1 MLKKYF
7 EPGALLSFPAYRAL
21 LISGILTVIA
31 MSAFPIALAVTVL
44 DAGGSAT
51 TLGIILAVRVL
62 SGVLMAPVGGVWAD
76 RLPRKTILILADGF
90 RAIMGSVVVFIDPKS
105 ISMWILGAIVVLM
118 GISDAF
124 GGPAAGAIMP
134 SILPDHLLPA
144 GNVIRGIALKGS
156 TIAGP
161 GIAGIIVVSLGTHA
175 TYVATSI
182 FFLIGAAL
190 LFRINEGPKV
200 ASENPQTTFI
210 EEIREGL
217 NVVWYYKWIAA
228 MILMASVQLMMVIGV
243 ENVLLPVIT
252 KRDFGTASVF
262 ATSAAL
268 FSAGGAISAVICIK
282 SKVKNP
288 GLVSVVVWGLF
299 VLAPLVLAFP
309 NSKTVIFIAYF
320 IAGFSVGPW
329 EAFWATQV
337 QREVPAEYQGRVFAI
352 DYMGSL
358 GLMPLGMALAGPLV
372 NLFGE
377 RELLIGV
384 AIFHLIICA
393 AVLLVPGV
401 KEMKSSRPP
410 YSPQG
415 TISSKSEQDQA

>member
-7 EPGALLSFPAYRAL
+7 EPGALFSFPAYRAL
-21 LISGILTVIA
+21 LLSGILTVIA

-51 TLGIILAVRVL
+51 TLGLILAVRVL
-62 SGVLMAPVGGVWAD
+62 SGVVLAPVGGVWAD
-76 RLPRKTILILADGF
+76 RLPRRTILIAADGF
-90 RAIMGSVVVFIDPKS
+90 RAVMGSVVVFIDPKS
-105 ISMWILGAIVVLM
+105 ISMWILGGIVILM
-118 GISDAF
+118 GVSDAF

-144 GNVIRGIALKGS
+144 GNVVRGIALKGS

-161 GIAGIIVVSLGTHA
+161 GVAGIIVVSLGTHA

-182 FFLIGAAL
+182 FFLVGAAL
-190 LFRINEGPKV
+190 LIRINEGPKV
-200 ASENPQTTFI
+200 ASDTHRTTFTD
-210 EEIREGL
+210 EIREGL
-217 NVVWYYKWIAA
+217 QVVWYYKWIAA

-309 NSKTVIFIAYF
+309 SSKSVIFIAYF

-372 NLFGE
+372 NVFGE
-377 RELLIGV
+377 GELLIGV
-384 AIFHLIICA
+384 AAFHLFICA
-393 AVLLVPGV
+393 VVLLVPGV
-401 KEMKSSRPP
+401 KEMKSSRLP
-410 YSPQG
+410 YTPKSV
-415 TISSKSEQDQA
+415 ISS

>member
-7 EPGALLSFPAYRAL
+7 EPGALFSFPAYRAL

-51 TLGIILAVRVL
+51 TLGLILAVRVL
-62 SGVLMAPVGGVWAD
+62 SGVLLAPVGGVWAD
-76 RLPRKTILILADGF
+76 RLPRRTILILADGF
-90 RAIMGSVVVFIDPKS
+90 RAIMGSVVVFIDPKN
-105 ISMWILGAIVVLM
+105 ISMWILGGIVVLM
-118 GISDAF
+118 GVSDAF

-144 GNVIRGIALKGS
+144 GNVVRGIALKGS

-182 FFLIGAAL
+182 FFLVGAAL
-190 LFRINEGPKV
+190 LVRINEGPKV
-200 ASENPQTTFI
+200 ASDTHRTTFI

-217 NVVWYYKWIAA
+217 QVVWYYKWIAA
-228 MILMASVQLMMVIGV
+228 MILMASVQLMIVIGV

-299 VLAPLVLAFP
+299 ILAPLVLAFP
-309 NSKTVIFIAYF
+309 NSRTLIFGAYF

-384 AIFHLIICA
+384 AAFHLFVCA
-393 AVLLVPGV
+393 VVLLVPGV
-401 KEMKSSRPP
+401 KEMKSSRPAYTP
-410 YSPQG
+410 KSA
-415 TISSKSEQDQA
+415 ISS

>member
-7 EPGALLSFPAYRAL
+7 EPGALFSFPAYRAL
-21 LISGILTVIA
+21 LISGILTTIA

-62 SGVLMAPVGGVWAD
+62 SGVVMAPVGGVWAD

-90 RAIMGSVVVFIDPKS
+90 RALMGSVVVFIDPKN
-105 ISMWILGAIVVLM
+105 ISMWILGGIVVMM
-118 GISDAF
+118 GVSDAF

-144 GNVIRGIALKGS
+144 GNVVRGIALKGS

-182 FFLIGAAL
+182 FFLVGAAL
-190 LFRINEGPKV
+190 LFRINEGAKV
-200 ASENPQTTFI
+200 ASEDHRSTFTD
-210 EEIREGL
+210 EIREGL
-217 NVVWYYKWIAA
+217 RVVWYYKWIAA
-228 MILMASVQLMMVIGV
+228 MIIMASFQLMLVIGV

-262 ATSAAL
+262 ATAAAL
-268 FSAGGAISAVICIK
+268 FSAGGAISAVICMK
-282 SKVKNP
+282 AKVKNP

-299 VLAPLVLAFP
+299 ILAPLVLAFP
-309 NSKTVIFIAYF
+309 NSKALIFGAYF

-329 EAFWATQV
+329 EAFWSTQV
-337 QREVPAEYQGRVFAI
+337 QREVPAEYQGRVFSI

-372 NLFGE
+372 TLFGE

-384 AIFHLIICA
+384 AIFHLVICA

-401 KEMKSSRPP
+401 KEMKTSLPA
-410 YSPQG
+410 Y
-415 TISSKSEQDQA
+415 SSKPDSSS

>member
-7 EPGALLSFPAYRAL
+7 EPGALFSFPAYRAL
-21 LISGILTVIA
+21 LLSGILTVIA

-51 TLGIILAVRVL
+51 TLGLILAVRVL
-62 SGVLMAPVGGVWAD
+62 SGVVLAPVGGVWVD

-124 GGPAAGAIMP
+124 GGPAQGAIMP

-144 GNVIRGIALKGS
+144 GNVVKGIAFKGS

-161 GIAGIIVVSLGTHA
+161 GVAGIIVVSLGTHA

-182 FFLIGAAL
+182 FFLLGAVL
-190 LFRINEGPKV
+190 LLRINEGPKV
-200 ASENPQTTFI
+200 ASDTHRTTFS
-210 EEIREGL
+210 EEMREGL
-217 NVVWYYKWIAA
+217 QVVWYYKWIAA
-228 MILMASVQLMMVIGV
+228 MILMASVQLMIVIGV

-299 VLAPLVLAFP
+299 ILAPLVLAFP
-309 NSKTVIFIAYF
+309 NSKNLIFIAYF

-352 DYMGSL
+352 DYMGSV

-372 NLFGE
+372 NVFGE
-377 RELLIGV
+377 REILIGV
-384 AIFHLIICA
+384 VAFHLFICA
-393 AVLLVPGV
+393 VVLLVPGV
-401 KEMKSSRPP
+401 KQMKSSRPP
-410 YSPQG
+410 YTPKSA
-415 TISSKSEQDQA
+415 ISS

>member
-31 MSAFPIALAVTVL
+31 MSAFPVALAVTVL

-51 TLGIILAVRVL
+51 TLGLILAVRVL
-62 SGVLMAPVGGVWAD
+62 SGVLMSPIGGVWVD
-76 RLPRKTILILADGF
+76 RLPRKTILIVSDGF
-90 RAIMGSVVVFIDPKS
+90 RAIIGSIVVFIDPEN

-124 GGPAAGAIMP
+124 GGPASGAIMP

-144 GNVIRGIALKGS
+144 GNVVKGIAFKGS

-161 GIAGIIVVSLGTHA
+161 GVAGIIVVSLGTHA

-182 FFLIGAAL
+182 FFLVGAAL

-200 ASENPQTTFI
+200 ASENPQTTFV

-217 NVVWYYKWIAA
+217 RVVWYYKWIAA
-228 MILMASVQLMMVIGV
+228 MILMASIQLMMVIGV

-252 KRDFGTASVF
+252 KRDFGTASVY

-282 SKVKNP
+282 SRVKNP

-309 NSKTVIFIAYF
+309 NSKSVIFIAYF

-358 GLMPLGMALAGPLV
+358 GLMPLGMALAGPMV
-372 NLFGE
+372 DLFGE

-384 AIFHLIICA
+384 AVFHLFICA
-393 AVLLVPGV
+393 VVLVVPGV
-401 KEMKSSRPP
+401 KEMKSTRPP
-410 YSPQG
+410 YSPRNE
-415 TISSKSEQDQA
+415 IP

>member
-31 MSAFPIALAVTVL
+31 MSAFPVALAVTVL

-62 SGVLMAPVGGVWAD
+62 SGVVMAPVGGVWAD
-76 RLPRKTILILADGF
+76 RLPRRTILILADGF
-90 RAIMGSVVVFIDPKS
+90 RAIMGSVVVFIDPKN
-105 ISMWILGAIVVLM
+105 ISMWILGGIVVLM
-118 GISDAF
+118 GVSDAF

-144 GNVIRGIALKGS
+144 GNVVRGIALKGS

-161 GIAGIIVVSLGTHA
+161 GIAGAIVVSLGTHA

-182 FFLIGAAL
+182 FFLLGAAL
-190 LFRINEGPKV
+190 LVRINEGPKV
-200 ASENPQTTFI
+200 ASENHRSTFT
-210 EEIREGL
+210 EEIREGAR
-217 NVVWYYKWIAA
+217 VVWYYKWIAA

-299 VLAPLVLAFP
+299 ILAPLVLAFP
-309 NSKTVIFIAYF
+309 NSKSLIFIAYF

-384 AIFHLIICA
+384 AIFHLLVCA
-393 AVLLVPGV
+393 VVLLVPGV

-410 YSPQG
+410 YSPEG
-415 TISSKSEQDQA
+415 SISS

>member
-21 LISGILTVIA
+21 LLSGILTVIA

-51 TLGIILAVRVL
+51 MLGIILAVRVL
-62 SGVLMAPVGGVWAD
+62 SGVLLAPVGGVWVD

-90 RAIMGSVVVFIDPKS
+90 RAIMGSVVVFIDPKN

-124 GGPAAGAIMP
+124 GGPAQGAIMP

-144 GNVIRGIALKGS
+144 GNVVKGIAFKGS

-161 GIAGIIVVSLGTHA
+161 GVAGIIVVSLGTHA
-175 TYVATSI
+175 TYIATSL
-182 FFLIGAAL
+182 FFLVGAAL

-200 ASENPQTTFI
+200 ASDTHRTTFT

-217 NVVWYYKWIAA
+217 QVVWYYKWIAA
-228 MILMASVQLMMVIGV
+228 MILMASVQLMIVIGV

-299 VLAPLVLAFP
+299 ILAPLVLAFP
-309 NSKTVIFIAYF
+309 SSKSVIFIAYF

-337 QREVPAEYQGRVFAI
+337 QREVPAAYQGRVFAI

-372 NLFGE
+372 NVFGE

-384 AIFHLIICA
+384 AAFHLFICA
-393 AVLLVPGV
+393 VVLLVPGV
-401 KEMKSSRPP
+401 KQMKSSRPP
-410 YSPQG
+410 YTPKSV
-415 TISSKSEQDQA
+415 ISS

>member
-7 EPGALLSFPAYRAL
+7 EPGALFSFPAYRAL
-21 LISGILTVIA
+21 LLSGILTVIA

-51 TLGIILAVRVL
+51 TLGLILAVRVL
-62 SGVLMAPVGGVWAD
+62 SGVVLAPVGGVWVD

-124 GGPAAGAIMP
+124 GGPAQGAIMP

-144 GNVIRGIALKGS
+144 GNVVKGIALKGS

-161 GIAGIIVVSLGTHA
+161 GVAGIIVVSLGTHA

-182 FFLIGAAL
+182 FFLLGAVL
-190 LFRINEGPKV
+190 LLRINEGPKV
-200 ASENPQTTFI
+200 ASDTHRTTFS
-210 EEIREGL
+210 EEMREGL
-217 NVVWYYKWIAA
+217 QVVWYYKWIAA
-228 MILMASVQLMMVIGV
+228 MILMSSVQLMMVIGV

-299 VLAPLVLAFP
+299 ILAPLVLAFP
-309 NSKTVIFIAYF
+309 NSKNLIFIAYF

-352 DYMGSL
+352 DYMGSV

-372 NLFGE
+372 NVFGE

-384 AIFHLIICA
+384 AVFHLFICA
-393 AVLLVPGV
+393 VVLLVPGV
-401 KEMKSSRPP
+401 KQMKSSRPP
-410 YSPQG
+410 YTPKSA
-415 TISSKSEQDQA
+415 ISS

>member
-21 LISGILTVIA
+21 LISGILTVVA
-31 MSAFPIALAVTVL
+31 MSAFPVALAVTVL

-62 SGVLMAPVGGVWAD
+62 SGVVMAPVGGVWAD
-76 RLPRKTILILADGF
+76 RLPRRTILILADGF
-90 RAIMGSVVVFIDPKS
+90 RAIMGSIVVFIDPKN
-105 ISMWILGAIVVLM
+105 ISMWILGGIVVMM
-118 GISDAF
+118 GVSDAF

-134 SILPDHLLPA
+134 SILPDHLLPS
-144 GNVIRGIALKGS
+144 GNVVRGIALKGS

-161 GIAGIIVVSLGTHA
+161 GIAGAIVVSLGTHA

-182 FFLIGAAL
+182 FFLLGAAL
-190 LFRINEGPKV
+190 LIRINEGPKV
-200 ASENPQTTFI
+200 ASENHRSTFV
-210 EEIREGL
+210 EEVREGAR
-217 NVVWYYKWIAA
+217 VVWYYKWIAA
-228 MILMASVQLMMVIGV
+228 MIIMASFQLMLVIGV

-262 ATSAAL
+262 ATAAAL

-299 VLAPLVLAFP
+299 ILAPLVLAFP
-309 NSKTVIFIAYF
+309 SSKMVIFIAYF

-358 GLMPLGMALAGPLV
+358 GLMPLGMALAGPMV
-372 NLFGE
+372 NIFGE
-377 RELLIGV
+377 RELLVGV

-393 AVLLVPGV
+393 VVLLVPGV

-410 YSPQG
+410 YSPENA
-415 TISSKSEQDQA
+415 ISS

>member
-21 LISGILTVIA
+21 LLSGILTVIA

-51 TLGIILAVRVL
+51 TLGLILAVRVL
-62 SGVLMAPVGGVWAD
+62 SGVVLAPVGGVWVD
-76 RLPRKTILILADGF
+76 RLPRRTILIAADGF

-105 ISMWILGAIVVLM
+105 ISMWILGGIVVLM
-118 GISDAF
+118 GVSDAF

-144 GNVIRGIALKGS
+144 GNVVRGIALKGS

-161 GIAGIIVVSLGTHA
+161 GVAGIIVVSLGTHA

-182 FFLIGAAL
+182 FFLVGAAL
-190 LFRINEGPKV
+190 LIRINEGPKV
-200 ASENPQTTFI
+200 ASDTHRTTFT

-217 NVVWYYKWIAA
+217 QVVWYYKWIAA

-299 VLAPLVLAFP
+299 ILAPLVLAFP
-309 NSKTVIFIAYF
+309 NSKGLIFAAYF

-384 AIFHLIICA
+384 AAFHLFICA
-393 AVLLVPGV
+393 VVLLVPGV
-401 KEMKSSRPP
+401 REMKSSRPP
-410 YSPQG
+410 YTPKSA
-415 TISSKSEQDQA
+415 ISS

>member
-21 LISGILTVIA
+21 LLSGILTVIA

-51 TLGIILAVRVL
+51 MLGIILAVRVL
-62 SGVLMAPVGGVWAD
+62 SGVLLAPVGGVWVD

-90 RAIMGSVVVFIDPKS
+90 RAIMGSVVVFIDPKN

-124 GGPAAGAIMP
+124 GGPAQGAIMP

-144 GNVIRGIALKGS
+144 GNVVKGIAFKGS

-161 GIAGIIVVSLGTHA
+161 GVAGIIVVSLGTHA
-175 TYVATSI
+175 TYIATSL
-182 FFLIGAAL
+182 FFLVGAAL

-200 ASENPQTTFI
+200 ASDTHRTTFT

-217 NVVWYYKWIAA
+217 QVVWYYKWIAA
-228 MILMASVQLMMVIGV
+228 MILMASVQLMIVIGV

-299 VLAPLVLAFP
+299 ILAPLVLAFP
-309 NSKTVIFIAYF
+309 NSKSLIFIAYF

-352 DYMGSL
+352 DYMGSV

-384 AIFHLIICA
+384 AAFHLFVCA
-393 AVLLVPGV
+393 VVLLVPGV
-401 KEMKSSRPP
+401 KEMKSSRPAYTP
-410 YSPQG
+410 KSV
-415 TISSKSEQDQA
+415 ISS

>member
-7 EPGALLSFPAYRAL
+7 EPGALLSFAAYRNL
-21 LISGILTVIA
+21 MISGILTTVA

-51 TLGIILAVRVL
+51 TLGLILAARVL
-62 SGVLMAPVGGVWAD
+62 SGVLMAPIGGVWVD
-76 RLPRKTILILADGF
+76 RLPRKTILILSDGF
-90 RAIMGSVVVFIDPKS
+90 RAIMGSVVIFINPEN
-105 ISMWILGAIVVLM
+105 ISMAILGGIVVLM

-124 GGPAAGAIMP
+124 GGPASGAIIP
-134 SILPDHLLPA
+134 SILPDHLLPS
-144 GNVIRGIALKGS
+144 GNVLRGIALKGS

-175 TYVATSI
+175 TYIATSV
-182 FFLIGAAL
+182 FFLLGAGL
-190 LFRINEGPKV
+190 LVRINEGALV
-200 ASENPQTTFI
+200 ANPERKNQFI
-210 EEIREGL
+210 AEMREGL
-217 NVVWYYKWIAA
+217 RVVWYYKWIAA
-228 MILMASVQLMMVIGV
+228 MILMASVQLMLVIGV

-299 VLAPLVLAFP
+299 ILAPLVLAFP
-309 NSKTVIFIAYF
+309 SSKLIIFIAYF
-320 IAGFSVGPW
+320 AAGFSVGPW

-337 QREVPAEYQGRVFAI
+337 QREVPAKYQGRVFSI

-377 RELLIGV
+377 RPLLIGV

-393 AVLLVPGV
+393 VVLLVPGV

-410 YSPQG
+410 YSSIG
-415 TISSKSEQDQA
+415 EQSQA

>member
-21 LISGILTVIA
+21 LISGVLTVLA

-51 TLGIILAVRVL
+51 TLGVILAVRVL
-62 SGVLMAPVGGVWAD
+62 SGVLMSPIGGVWVD
-76 RLPRKTILILADGF
+76 RLPRKTILILSDGF
-90 RAIMGSVVVFIDPKS
+90 RAIMGSVVVFIDPKN

-124 GGPAAGAIMP
+124 GGPASGAIMP

-144 GNVIRGIALKGS
+144 GNVVKGIAYKGS

-175 TYVATSI
+175 TYVATSA

-190 LFRINEGPKV
+190 LFRINEGSKV
-200 ASENPQTTFI
+200 ASENPQTTFV

-217 NVVWYYKWIAA
+217 SVVWYYKWIAA

-309 NSKTVIFIAYF
+309 NSKSVIFIAYF

-384 AIFHLIICA
+384 AIFHLLICA

>member
-21 LISGILTVIA
+21 LISGVLTVLA

-51 TLGIILAVRVL
+51 TLGVILAVRVL
-62 SGVLMAPVGGVWAD
+62 SGVLMSPIGGVWVD
-76 RLPRKTILILADGF
+76 RLPRKTILILSDGF
-90 RAIMGSVVVFIDPKS
+90 RAIMGSVVVFIDPKN

-124 GGPAAGAIMP
+124 GGPASGAIMP

-144 GNVIRGIALKGS
+144 GNVVKGIAYKGS

-175 TYVATSI
+175 TYVATSA

-190 LFRINEGPKV
+190 LFRINEGTKV
-200 ASENPQTTFI
+200 ASENPQTTFV

-217 NVVWYYKWIAA
+217 SVVWYYKWIAA

-309 NSKTVIFIAYF
+309 NSKSVIFIAYF

>member
-21 LISGILTVIA
+21 LLSGILTVIA

-62 SGVLMAPVGGVWAD
+62 SGVVLAPVGGVWAD
-76 RLPRKTILILADGF
+76 RLPRRTILIAADGF
-90 RAIMGSVVVFIDPKS
+90 RAIMGSVVVFTDPKS
-105 ISMWILGAIVVLM
+105 ISMWILGGIVVLM
-118 GISDAF
+118 GVSDAF
-124 GGPAAGAIMP
+124 GGPAAGAIIP

-144 GNVIRGIALKGS
+144 GNVVRGIALKGS

-182 FFLIGAAL
+182 FFLVGAVL
-190 LFRINEGPKV
+190 LVRINEGPKV
-200 ASENPQTTFI
+200 ASENPQTTFV
-210 EEIREGL
+210 EEMREGL
-217 NVVWYYKWIAA
+217 QVVWYYKWIAA
-228 MILMASVQLMMVIGV
+228 MILMASVQLMMVVGV

-299 VLAPLVLAFP
+299 ILAPLVLAFP
-309 NSKTVIFIAYF
+309 NSKGLIFAAYF

-384 AIFHLIICA
+384 AAFHLFICA
-393 AVLLVPGV
+393 VVLLVPGV
-401 KEMKSSRPP
+401 REMKSSRPP
-410 YSPQG
+410 YTPKSV
-415 TISSKSEQDQA
+415 ISS

>member
-1 MLKKYF
+1 MFKKYF
-7 EPGALLSFPAYRAL
+7 EPGALFSFPAYRAL
-21 LISGILTVIA
+21 VISGILTVIA

-51 TLGIILAVRVL
+51 TLGLILAARVL
-62 SGVLMAPVGGVWAD
+62 SGVLLAPVGGVWAD
-76 RLPRKTILILADGF
+76 RLPRRTILILADGF
-90 RAIMGSVVVFIDPKS
+90 RAIMGSVVVFIDPKN
-105 ISMWILGAIVVLM
+105 ISMWILGGIVVLM
-118 GISDAF
+118 GVSDAF
-124 GGPAAGAIMP
+124 GGPAAGAIIP

-144 GNVIRGIALKGS
+144 GNVVRGIALKGS

-161 GIAGIIVVSLGTHA
+161 GIAGVIVVSLGTHA

-182 FFLIGAAL
+182 FFLVGAAL

-200 ASENPQTTFI
+200 GAENSQTTFI
-210 EEIREGL
+210 HEIREGL
-217 NVVWYYKWIAA
+217 QVVWYYKWIAA

-262 ATSAAL
+262 ATAAAL

-309 NSKTVIFIAYF
+309 NSKAVIFIAYL

-337 QREVPAEYQGRVFAI
+337 QREVPAEYQGRVFSI

-358 GLMPLGMALAGPLV
+358 GLMPLGMALAGPFV
-372 NLFGE
+372 NFFGE
-377 RELLIGV
+377 RELLIGI
-384 AIFHLIICA
+384 AAFHIFICA
-393 AVLLVPGV
+393 VVLLVPGV
-401 KEMKSSRPP
+401 KEMKSARPP
-410 YSPQG
+410 YSPHG
-415 TISSKSEQDQA
+415 AISP

>member
-21 LISGILTVIA
+21 LLSGILTVIA

-51 TLGIILAVRVL
+51 MLGIILAVRVL
-62 SGVLMAPVGGVWAD
+62 SGVLLAPVGGVWVD

-90 RAIMGSVVVFIDPKS
+90 RAIMGSVVVFIDPKN

-124 GGPAAGAIMP
+124 GGPAQGAIMP

-144 GNVIRGIALKGS
+144 GNVVKGIAFKGS

-161 GIAGIIVVSLGTHA
+161 GVAGIIVVSLGTHA
-175 TYVATSI
+175 TYIATSL
-182 FFLIGAAL
+182 FFLVGAAL

-200 ASENPQTTFI
+200 ASDTHRTTFT

-217 NVVWYYKWIAA
+217 QVVWYYKWIAA
-228 MILMASVQLMMVIGV
+228 MILMASVQLMIVIGV

-299 VLAPLVLAFP
+299 ILAPLVLAFP
-309 NSKTVIFIAYF
+309 NSKSLIFIAYF

-352 DYMGSL
+352 DYMGSV

-384 AIFHLIICA
+384 AAFHLFVCA
-393 AVLLVPGV
+393 VVLMVPGV
-401 KEMKSSRPP
+401 KEMKSSRPAYTP
-410 YSPQG
+410 KSA
-415 TISSKSEQDQA
+415 ISS

>member
-7 EPGALLSFPAYRAL
+7 EPGALFSFPAYRAL
-21 LISGILTVIA
+21 LLSGILTVIA

-51 TLGIILAVRVL
+51 TLGLILAVRVL
-62 SGVLMAPVGGVWAD
+62 SGVVLAPVGGVWVD

-124 GGPAAGAIMP
+124 GGPAQGAIMP

-144 GNVIRGIALKGS
+144 GNVVKGIAFKGS

-161 GIAGIIVVSLGTHA
+161 GVAGIIVVSLGTHA
-175 TYVATSI
+175 TYVATSS
-182 FFLIGAAL
+182 FFLLGAVL
-190 LFRINEGPKV
+190 LLRINEGPKV
-200 ASENPQTTFI
+200 ASDTHRTTFS
-210 EEIREGL
+210 EEMREGL
-217 NVVWYYKWIAA
+217 QVVWYYKWIAA
-228 MILMASVQLMMVIGV
+228 MILMASVQLMIVIGV

-299 VLAPLVLAFP
+299 ILAPLVLAFP
-309 NSKTVIFIAYF
+309 NSKNLIFIAYF

-352 DYMGSL
+352 DYMGSV

-372 NLFGE
+372 NVFGE

-384 AIFHLIICA
+384 AAFHLFICA
-393 AVLLVPGV
+393 VVLLVPGV
-401 KEMKSSRPP
+401 KQMKSSRPP
-410 YSPQG
+410 YTPKSA
-415 TISSKSEQDQA
+415 ISS

>member
-21 LISGILTVIA
+21 LLSGILTVIA

-62 SGVLMAPVGGVWAD
+62 SGVVLAPVGGVWAD
-76 RLPRKTILILADGF
+76 RLPRRTILIAADGF

-105 ISMWILGAIVVLM
+105 ISMWILGGIVVLM
-118 GISDAF
+118 GVSDAF

-144 GNVIRGIALKGS
+144 GNVVRGIALKGS

-182 FFLIGAAL
+182 FFLVGAAL
-190 LFRINEGPKV
+190 LIRINEGPKV
-200 ASENPQTTFI
+200 ASENPQTTFV
-210 EEIREGL
+210 EEMREGL
-217 NVVWYYKWIAA
+217 QVVWYYKWIAA

-299 VLAPLVLAFP
+299 ILAPLVLAFP
-309 NSKTVIFIAYF
+309 NSKGLIFAAYF

-384 AIFHLIICA
+384 AAFHLFICA
-393 AVLLVPGV
+393 VVLLVPGV
-401 KEMKSSRPP
+401 REMKSSRPP
-410 YSPQG
+410 YTPKSV
-415 TISSKSEQDQA
+415 ISS

>member
-7 EPGALLSFPAYRAL
+7 EPGALFSFPAYRAL
-21 LISGILTVIA
+21 LLSGILTVIA

-51 TLGIILAVRVL
+51 TLGLILAVRVL
-62 SGVLMAPVGGVWAD
+62 SGVLLAPVGGVWAD
-76 RLPRKTILILADGF
+76 RLPRKTILIAADGF

-105 ISMWILGAIVVLM
+105 ISMWILGGIVVLM
-118 GISDAF
+118 GVSDAF
-124 GGPAAGAIMP
+124 GGPAAGAIIP

-144 GNVIRGIALKGS
+144 GNVVRGIALKGS

-182 FFLIGAAL
+182 FFLVGAVL
-190 LFRINEGPKV
+190 LVRINEGPKV
-200 ASENPQTTFI
+200 ASENPQTTFV
-210 EEIREGL
+210 EEMREGL
-217 NVVWYYKWIAA
+217 QVVWYYKWIAA
-228 MILMASVQLMMVIGV
+228 MILMASVQLMMVVGV

-268 FSAGGAISAVICIK
+268 FSAGGAISALICIK

-309 NSKTVIFIAYF
+309 SSKSVIFIAYF

-337 QREVPAEYQGRVFAI
+337 QREVPAAYQGRVFAI

-372 NLFGE
+372 NVFGE
-377 RELLIGV
+377 GELLIGV
-384 AIFHLIICA
+384 AAFHLFICA
-393 AVLLVPGV
+393 VVLLVPGV
-401 KEMKSSRPP
+401 KQMKSARPP
-410 YSPQG
+410 YTPKSV
-415 TISSKSEQDQA
+415 ISS

>member
-7 EPGALLSFPAYRAL
+7 EPGALFSFPAYRAL
-21 LISGILTVIA
+21 LLSGILTVIA

-51 TLGIILAVRVL
+51 TLGLILAVRVL
-62 SGVLMAPVGGVWAD
+62 SGVLLAPVGGVWAD
-76 RLPRKTILILADGF
+76 RLPRKTILIAADGF
-90 RAIMGSVVVFIDPKS
+90 RAVMGSVVVFIDPKS
-105 ISMWILGAIVVLM
+105 ISMWILGGIVVLM
-118 GISDAF
+118 GVSDAF
-124 GGPAAGAIMP
+124 GGPAAGAIIP

-144 GNVIRGIALKGS
+144 GNVVRGIALKGS

-182 FFLIGAAL
+182 FFLVGAVL
-190 LFRINEGPKV
+190 LVRINEGPKV
-200 ASENPQTTFI
+200 ASENPQTTFV
-210 EEIREGL
+210 EEMREGL
-217 NVVWYYKWIAA
+217 QVVWYYKWIAA
-228 MILMASVQLMMVIGV
+228 MILMASVQLMMVVGV

-309 NSKTVIFIAYF
+309 SSKSVIFIAYF

-337 QREVPAEYQGRVFAI
+337 QREVPAAYQGRVFAI

-372 NLFGE
+372 NVFGE
-377 RELLIGV
+377 GELLIGV
-384 AIFHLIICA
+384 AAFHLFICA
-393 AVLLVPGV
+393 VVLLVPGV
-401 KEMKSSRPP
+401 KQMKSSRQP
-410 YSPQG
+410 YTPKSV
-415 TISSKSEQDQA
+415 ISS

>member
-21 LISGILTVIA
+21 LVSGILTVLA

-51 TLGIILAVRVL
+51 TLGLILAVRVL
-62 SGVLMAPVGGVWAD
+62 SGVLMAPIGGVWVD
-76 RLPRKTILILADGF
+76 RLPRRTILILADGF
-90 RAIMGSVVVFIDPKS
+90 RAIMGSVVVFIDPKN

-124 GGPAAGAIMP
+124 GGPASGAIMP

-144 GNVIRGIALKGS
+144 GNVVKGIAFKGS

-175 TYVATSI
+175 TYVATSA

-190 LFRINEGPKV
+190 LFRINEGTKV
-200 ASENPQTTFI
+200 ASENPQTTFV

-217 NVVWYYKWIAA
+217 SVVWYYKWIAA

-309 NSKTVIFIAYF
+309 NSKSVIFIAYF

-384 AIFHLIICA
+384 AIFHLLICA